1 MKRKLNYRLLIPILI
16 LSVISIISIAM
27 TLKYTT
33 QTEYIGTALDKTV
46 NQSIGFIV
54 GFIIILISA
63 KLEIPKMRKLVN
75 LAYYVLLIMLFI
87 LIAGIPGVSD
97 FFTKTINGA
106 RGWFRFFPNGPTIQ
120 PVEFMKITMIVK
132 LGFITQDHLNSDDH
146 DYVLF
151 RKYMIYG
158 LIPIALVL
166 IQPDLGGA
174 ILLGVPWLF
183 MLLISIKNK
192 TTLRIITALILL
204 AMILFG
210 VLLVLPQGQEI
221 LTKFTPL
228 QAYQLERLNAW
239 LEPFS
244 NSKGLQLQ
252 QSLILMGSAG
262 ATGHGVAYNA
272 ISIPEPYTDMIF
284 AQIVGMFGYVLGA
297 FIIFI
302 YVFLI
307 NEILNI
313 AKKVQEPF
321 YKVIAVGIAAL
332 FIIQVTENIGMI
344 IGLLPITGIVLPFL
358 SYGVSALVSYSMVI
372 GVALNADQHITKEEQ
387 LRRKR

>member
-1 MKRKLNYRLLIPILI
+1 MKRKLNYRLLAPIFI
-16 LSVISIISIAM
+16 LSIISVVSIGM
-27 TLKYTT
+27 ILTYTT
-33 QTEYIGTALDKTV
+33 QADYIGMAFSKTSK
-46 NQSIGFIV
+46 QAIGFIA

-75 LAYYVLLIMLFI
+75 VAFYILLAMLFI
-87 LIAGIPGVSD
+87 LIAPIPPLTKMFV
-97 FFTKTINGA
+97 KTINGA
-106 RGWFRFFPNGPTIQ
+106 RGWFQFFPGGPTIQ
-120 PVEFMKITMIVK
+120 PVEFMKIAMIVK
-132 LGFITQDHLNSDDH
+132 LGFVSHDHLNSDDH
-146 DYVLF
+146 DFVLF

-158 LIPIALVL
+158 LIPIAVVL
-166 IQPDLGGA
+166 LQPDLGGA
-174 ILLGVPWLF
+174 ILLGIPWLF
-183 MLLISIKNK
+183 MLLVSIKNK
-192 TTLRIITALILL
+192 TILRVITFSILM
-204 AMILFG
+204 AIVLFG
-210 VLLVLPQGQEI
+210 VLLVLPQGQAI
-221 LTKFTPL
+221 LTKVTPL

-262 ATGHGVAYNA
+262 VTGHGVAYNA
-272 ISIPEPYTDMIF
+272 ISIPEPFTDMIF

-297 FIIFI
+297 FIICI

-313 AKKVQEPF
+313 AKKVKEPF
-321 YKVIAVGIAAL
+321 YKIVAVGIAAL

-358 SYGVSALVSYSMVI
+358 SYGVSALITYSMII
-372 GVALNADQHITKEEQ
+372 GVALNIDQHIVEED
-387 LRRKR
+387 